1 MNIAEELLPNDEK
14 PAVIQVKNT
23 DKLQVIAISLK
34 KGQVLKKHITPIPA
48 TLIVLKGLV
57 AFDMEGTITELPV
70 YTSFEIPV
78 NSLHEVT
85 GLEESLFLVI
95 KEK

>member
-1 MNIAEELLPNDEK
+1 
-14 PAVIQVKNT
+14 
-23 DKLQVIAISLK
+23 
-34 KGQVLKKHITPIPA
+34 
-48 TLIVLKGLV
+48 
-57 AFDMEGTITELPV
+57 MEGTITELPV

-78 NSLHEVT
+78 NSFHEVT